1 MKAFYSLLK
10 YKIKLLNINVS
21 DFFFSKWRRRH
32 TKTLI
37 LFSYDLSPAR
47 KQLQISR
54 SHYYKQFL
62 FFFMKVKLPSALS
75 TSSHSYSFGDVTK
88 FPKCCFESY
97 KASHFVTILLWL
109 LLYGSH
115 GYFCCFMEE
124 WERRASGNHII
135 PLTWLSVPGQDNMS
149 IVQNGGPS
157 NMFCNRSE
165 VKSANLFRQKCYFS
179 QDI

>member
-54 SHYYKQFL
+54 AHYYKQFL
-62 FFFMKVKLPSALS
+62 FFMKVKLPSALS
-75 TSSHSYSFGDVTK
+75 TSSHLYSFGDATK

-97 KASHFVTILLWL
+97 KASHFVTILLWR

-115 GYFCCFMEE
+115 SYFCCFAEE
-124 WERRASGNHII
+124 WEWNH
-135 PLTWLSVPGQDNMS
+135 NA
-149 IVQNGGPS
+149 S
-157 NMFCNRSE
+157 NMAERPW
-165 VKSANLFRQKCYFS
+165 ARQHEHCSKWRT
-179 QDI
+179 

>member
-1 MKAFYSLLK
+1 
-10 YKIKLLNINVS
+10 
-21 DFFFSKWRRRH
+21 
-32 TKTLI
+32 
-37 LFSYDLSPAR
+37 
-47 KQLQISR
+47 
-54 SHYYKQFL
+54 
-62 FFFMKVKLPSALS
+62 MKVKLPSALS
-75 TSSHSYSFGDVTK
+75 TSSHLYSFGDATK

-97 KASHFVTILLWL
+97 KASHFVTILLWR

-115 GYFCCFMEE
+115 SYFCCFVEE

-179 QDI
+179 QDIQIIYYFIYFCRNCGNVFRDCYCHLFCDTIHNWHHKQIYWLRRICAW